1 MGAKFKSKTHLLST
15 FFDFWRRFARLASKF
30 EKVLLGQDLKKVFV
44 FKKGIKN
51 AEFHA
56 DLKSVEKF
64 LKNAQKAKQSIN
76 RLGQPSC

>member
-1 MGAKFKSKTHLLST
+1 LI
-15 FFDFWRRFARLASKF
+15 FDFWRRFARLASKF

-56 DLKSVEKF
+56 DLKSVEKVF
-64 LKNAQKAKQSIN
+64 KKCLKKQN
-76 RLGQPSC
+76 NPSTG